1 NTSPPTVNNRA
12 ANELP
17 PAGQALVS
25 ACVFTAAQLIALGAT
40 PGAIA
45 LAPKNQADLDSFKAV
60 DMRFS
65 VPIKLHERITLE
77 PSVQLFNIF
86 NFVNFDT
93 SGNLLSG
100 VLAPAAIAATGT
112 PGSVNGTPNT
122 ITDRT
127 NRVAPGTGVFQVG
140 APRQIEFG

>member
-1 NTSPPTVNNRA
+1 
-12 ANELP
+12 
-17 PAGQALVS
+17 
-25 ACVFTAAQLIALGAT
+25 
-40 PGAIA
+40 
-45 LAPKNQADLDSFKAV
+45 PKNQADLDSFKAV

-77 PSVQLFNIF
+77 PSVQLFNVF
-86 NFVNFDT
+86 NFANFDT

-127 NRVAPGTGVFQVG
+127 NRVDRKSTRLNSSHLGISYAVFCLKKKKY
-140 APRQIEFG
+140 